1 MLRFYSRIASNNKSA
16 FVLFTVSRY
25 FIYVLQF
32 GKGLLIAG
40 ILGPAAFGLWGF
52 LALVSQYLSY
62 SKLGSEHAVTLF
74 LSTEEHSGAPKIIA
88 RALLISSFSLVFL
101 FALGLTVHYI
111 DIPVFQKYDLQSYVV
126 LLAVVGLQNIRS
138 VLTNA
143 YRVYRSLYRI
153 TTVEFLDVLLPLGAI
168 FLFPAEQLVDALLVT
183 MVVSGFLG
191 ILIYV
196 LRSPFP
202 IFTKV
207 EPSSLIP
214 FVWAGIPLLVNT
226 VAIYLVTDVGKMVVA
241 ALYPVQTMGY
251 YSFASSITNGVLLGL
266 GAVTWVIFPTVL
278 SKVHLG
284 INDDVA
290 VRTIH
295 KVTSLYRTA
304 LAVLILSA
312 ILVSP
317 VLFLFFSSYRAIETT
332 LAILLLS
339 QLVYGIAFGF
349 SSVSAARKRY
359 FQAAGLSI
367 LSASVS
373 AVLCLTAGLLQLDV
387 IWIAFSVLTGLA
399 LQTILQVRLGRSLFS
414 IQSDVSRE
422 WASIFSPGVISA
434 TILIVVG
441 SLAGYLVTGAIFG
454 IVAFIVLDRRHL
466 IDLFVYIRGAG

>member
-168 FLFPAEQLVDALLVT
+168 FLFPAEQLT
-183 MVVSGFLG
+183 
-191 ILIYV
+191 
-196 LRSPFP
+196 
-202 IFTKV
+202 
-207 EPSSLIP
+207 
-214 FVWAGIPLLVNT
+214 
-226 VAIYLVTDVGKMVVA
+226 
-241 ALYPVQTMGY
+241 
-251 YSFASSITNGVLLGL
+251 
-266 GAVTWVIFPTVL
+266 
-278 SKVHLG
+278 
-284 INDDVA
+284 
-290 VRTIH
+290 
-295 KVTSLYRTA
+295 
-304 LAVLILSA
+304 
-312 ILVSP
+312 
-317 VLFLFFSSYRAIETT
+317 
-332 LAILLLS
+332 
-339 QLVYGIAFGF
+339 
-349 SSVSAARKRY
+349 
-359 FQAAGLSI
+359 
-367 LSASVS
+367 
-373 AVLCLTAGLLQLDV
+373 
-387 IWIAFSVLTGLA
+387 
-399 LQTILQVRLGRSLFS
+399 
-414 IQSDVSRE
+414 
-422 WASIFSPGVISA
+422 
-434 TILIVVG
+434 
-441 SLAGYLVTGAIFG
+441 
-454 IVAFIVLDRRHL
+454 
-466 IDLFVYIRGAG
+466 